1 MRLDMKRTIIGL
13 ALGLGASLTAMANP
27 YQVPAQDFLGADWM
41 QSPIHRVA
49 PMAQNNGAANIY
61 IIETPDRAYTVHGTD
76 QARTLIREIHAVH
89 MLRQRSTTGAVVKS
103 IKNRTANMVT
113 TPLRTVKSI
122 GGRLD
127 RVESFED
134 AAFFI
139 PQTIGEVGGTLIN
152 GAGEMAVTGARIAKG
167 ATGTRC
173 DNFGNCAANA
183 GKDMWSGVNSLT
195 GKHNV
200 SRRLHA
206 SLGTSPETQNKALK
220 REIDRLSYAEAY
232 SGTAFKFSV
241 PNMGLNYVS
250 DYQRGIGYYNNS
262 EFVAGYEDAH
272 RSRNHDKASL
282 KVMGVPAQT
291 IDALYANQ
299 AFTKTDRAALIS
311 AINGIGRSAYT
322 ADFAQDAAA
331 ASAPHIAK
339 TKVEIYKYFAHL
351 AQTGQI
357 ADFIS
362 GPSTMIRLRNGALIL
377 PLKADYL
384 QWTPETAQ
392 MTRYLSRSA
401 RQQKNRAEL
410 HILGGAS
417 PEFKNNAGRMGVRV
431 VEIR

>member
-1 MRLDMKRTIIGL
+1 MPLDMKRTIIGL
-13 ALGLGASLTAMANP
+13 ALSLGANITAMANP
-27 YQVPAQDFLGADWM
+27 YQVPAQDFLGAGWM

-49 PMAQNNGAANIY
+49 PMAQNNGSVNSY
-61 IIETPDRAYTVHGTD
+61 IIETPDRVYTVHGTE
-76 QARTLIREIHAVH
+76 QARTLIREIHATH
-89 MLRQRSTTGAVVKS
+89 QLRQRSTTGAVVKS
-103 IKNRTANMVT
+103 VKNRSANMVT

-122 GGRLD
+122 GGRLN

-139 PQTIGEVGGTLIN
+139 PQTIGEVSGTLIN

-173 DNFGNCAANA
+173 DSFGNCAADA
-183 GKDMWSGVNSLT
+183 GKDMWSGVNSLV
-195 GKHNV
+195 GKHNA

-206 SLGTSPETQNKALK
+206 SLGTNPETQNKALK

-250 DYQRGIGYYNNS
+250 DYQRAVGYYNNT
-262 EFVAGYEDAH
+262 EFAAGYEDAH
-272 RSRNHDKASL
+272 RSRNREIASL
-282 KVMGVPAQT
+282 KAAGVPMQT
-291 IDALYANQ
+291 IAALYANQ
-299 AFTKTDRAALIS
+299 AFTKTDRTGLVS

-322 ADFAQDAAA
+322 ADFAQDAAM
-331 ASAPHIAK
+331 APSPHTAK
-339 TKVEIYKYFAHL
+339 TKVELYKYFAHL
-351 AQTGQI
+351 AQSGQI

-392 MTRYLSRSA
+392 MTRYLSRST
-401 RQQKNRAEL
+401 RQQQNRAEL

-417 PEFKNNAGRMGVRV
+417 PKFKNNAGRIGVRV